1 MKKVGHLLFILFLLF
16 ATTAMPAAEKKN
28 PEAAL
33 PSAAEAQKTA
43 EYPPDIQRIID
54 RGKLIVGLYYKDKP
68 PFIMSTPA
76 GGLYGLDIDLA
87 GDIAKRLGVDV
98 EFNREARSYQELHQ
112 IASKGKTA
120 QGNPVDVV
128 ISKFSRTYERAKSV
142 RYTQPYLTFRQALIV
157 NKVHAA
163 KYKIED
169 YPMDYL
175 RQAKVK
181 IGVREKTSY
190 VEYAAE
196 MFKNA
201 EIIEGKWEDIV
212 KMVLAG
218 ELTAVIR
225 DEYETM
231 KLVKRNPELAIKIS
245 VYILKDKKDHIAM
258 AVPCDSINL
267 LAWLDMYLASRQ
279 EVLTAKDIIE
289 KYPEAWK

>member
-1 MKKVGHLLFILFLLF
+1 MKKITCLLIFLCFLFS
-16 ATTAMPAAEKKN
+16 ATPMPGAAKKPPN
-28 PEAAL
+28 ADL
-33 PSAAEAQKTA
+33 PSTADAQKTA
-43 EYPPDIQRIID
+43 EYPPDIQKIID
-54 RGKLIVGLYYKDKP
+54 RGKLVVGLYHKDKP
-68 PFIMSTPA
+68 PFIMTNPT
-76 GGLYGLDIDLA
+76 GVLYGLDIDLA
-87 GDIAKRLGVDV
+87 GDIAKRLGVAV
-98 EFNREARSYQELHQ
+98 EFNREARTYKQLHE
-112 IASKGKTA
+112 IASKGRTA
-120 QGNPVDVV
+120 RGNPVDVV

-157 NKVHAA
+157 NKIHAA
-163 KYKIED
+163 KNKIED

-175 RQAKVK
+175 RQADVKV
-181 IGVREKTSY
+181 GVREKTSY

-212 KMVLAG
+212 KMVLDG
-218 ELTAVIR
+218 DITAVVR

-231 KLVKRNPELAIKIS
+231 KLIKRNPELAIKIS
-245 VYILKDKKDHIAM
+245 VYILKDRKDHIAM
-258 AVPCDSINL
+258 ALPCSSINL